1 MSPISSI
8 STASVAASDPT
19 ALQRQLIEAER
30 KAAMDAAAKALGMK
44 ATELQQQLQSGN
56 SLKDV
61 AAARGVDFSTV
72 QNAVSDAVKPQLDQ
86 AVSAGQ
92 LTTSQASSALGRLTS
107 GQALKGHHHHHAG
120 GAPPPLPLPAASDTT
135 SNAASGSTYSATGV
149 PTAYASGAVL
159 NASA

>member
-19 ALQRQLIEAER
+19 ALQRQLIEAQR

-44 ATELQQQLQSGN
+44 ATELQQQLQSGK

-61 AAARGVDFSTV
+61 AATRGVDFSTV

-86 AVSAGQ
+86 AVSDGQ

-107 GQALKGHHHHHAG
+107 GQALKGHHHHG
-120 GAPPPLPLPAASDTT
+120 GAHPAPPPPAAADTT
-135 SNAASGSTYSATGV
+135 SNAATGSTYSATGV
-149 PTAYASGAVL
+149 PTTYASGAVL